1 MRTHQNMNVIGHN
14 SKGMQ
19 CMPPLHIGSIVKGLH
34 DHIGNSRMAEV
45 PRANAGLIQ
54 QTI

>member
-1 MRTHQNMNVIGHN
+1 MIRHN

-19 CMPPLHIGSIVKGLH
+19 RVPPLHIGSVVKGLH

-45 PRANAGLIQ
+45 PRAKAAFIQ